1 MLDQTARTQA
11 WLADLAAINT
21 EIEANGVPVPPRP
34 ARKRARKLRPLW
46 EE

>member
-11 WLADLAAINT
+11 WLTDFAAMVA
-21 EIEANGVPVPPRP
+21 ELDVRGYCSPRK
-34 ARKRARKLRPLW
+34 ARKQARRLKPLW

>member
-11 WLADLAAINT
+11 WLTDFAAMVA
-21 EIEANGVPVPPRP
+21 ELDVRGFCSPRTV
-34 ARKRARKLRPLW
+34 RRRARKLKPLW